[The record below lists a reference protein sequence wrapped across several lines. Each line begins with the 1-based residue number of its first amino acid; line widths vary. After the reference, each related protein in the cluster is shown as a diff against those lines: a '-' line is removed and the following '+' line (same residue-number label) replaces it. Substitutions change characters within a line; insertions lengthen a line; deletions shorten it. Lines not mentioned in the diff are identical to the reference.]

1 MIQPNK
7 HTLLFDGDCGICTAA
22 SERAEQLDR
31 QRKFDIRP
39 YQSFPE
45 TELARFGLSYA
56 ICNRKLQVI
65 TRGGRVY
72 AGAFAVNHFLWQQFP
87 WRLLVAL
94 LYALPVLLVAEIVGY
109 ALVAR
114 YRQQLSRWL
123 GLTACRL
130 NR

>member
-1 MIQPNK
+1 MIEPDK

-22 SERAEQLDR
+22 SERAARLDR
-31 QRKFDIRP
+31 QRQFVIRP
-39 YQSFPE
+39 YQSLPE
-45 TELARFGLSYA
+45 TELAKFGLSYA
-56 ICNRKLQVI
+56 SCNRKLQVI
-65 TRGGRVY
+65 TRRGRVY

-87 WRLLVAL
+87 WTLLVAL
-94 LYALPVLLVAEIVGY
+94 IYALPVLLLAEIAGY

-114 YRQQLSRWL
+114 NRQHLSRWL